1 MNIIEAAQAMR
12 DGKRVRLPWWPA
24 GRYILEVGFGVLVT
38 GDGIDCALGTD
49 QILCTDWEVV
59 E

>member
-12 DGKRVRLPWWPA
+12 EGKRVRLPWWPA
-24 GRYILEVGFGVLVT
+24 GRYILEAFGVLVK

-49 QILCTDWEVV
+49 QILSTDWEVV